1 MESVG
6 DRIERLRTAK
16 GWSRPELGRQ
26 MSKAIGKKQAF
37 SGEVIRLYESDKNKP
52 GKDARRALAAVF
64 GKSESYIEFGSTG
77 DAPGSVDP
85 MFEQLTRLYGE
96 LSDDSKHA
104 VIGYTNMLHSKENP
118 EASAANP
125 FPNAKP
131 PKRPLLHGSTVAHQ
145 RQAHYSGQRGKK

>member
-26 MSKAIGKKQAF
+26 MSKAIGKKTAF
-37 SGEVIRLYESDKNKP
+37 SGEVIRLYEGDKNEP
-52 GKDARRALAAVF
+52 GKAALRALAAAF
-64 GKSESYIEFGSTG
+64 GKSEPYILFGSTG
-77 DAPGSVDP
+77 DAPASEDP
-85 MFEQLTRLYGE
+85 MFAQLTRLYGE

-104 VIGYTNMLHSKENP
+104 VIGYANMLHSKENP
-118 EASAANP
+118 GASAANP

-131 PKRPLLHGSTVAHQ
+131 PKRPLLHGSTVVQQ
-145 RQAHYSGQRGKK
+145 RQAQYAGHRGKK